1 MANLKKMSDRDLAE
15 YQAGWRPDTRQYI
28 LAEMEIQSRLQ
39 QPGSIRSWIA
49 IAISVV
55 ALLVSI
61 VALFVKR

>member
-39 QPGSIRSWIA
+39 QPGALRSWIA
-49 IAISVV
+49 IGLSVI
-55 ALLVSI
+55 ALLLSI
-61 VALFVKR
+61 VALFIKR